1 MLETFLSSTPFPY
14 APSRKTPFCSPGETF
29 TRGGLRMR
37 KKPFPVETFASK
49 AQKSWYG
56 VPIYFM
62 PVSQR
67 FFGPYLALFL
77 TRTLSVGPLGLSW
90 TGRYVVPPQAH
101 PIPVSS
107 PSMILPKPSF
117 LFECSIHCSN
127 IIYCLASRWH
137 KRERFRRRL
146 CFAGI
151 FYLRR
156 SASSTPV
163 CVRYFTSLLRSLRPS
178 RRLRSPENRCSYCRH
193 FRRILLRSRGY
204 LHLGRLP
211 GCTSL
216 RT

>member
-1 MLETFLSSTPFPY
+1 MLETFLSSTPFLY
-14 APSRKTPFCSPGETF
+14 APSRKTPFCSLGETF
-29 TRGGLRMR
+29 TRGCLRMR
-37 KKPFPVETFASK
+37 KNPFPVETFASK

-56 VPIYFM
+56 VPISFM

-77 TRTLSVGPLGLSW
+77 TRTLSVGPLGLSR
-90 TGRYVVPPQAH
+90 TGRYVVTPQAH

-107 PSMILPKPSF
+107 PSMIFPKPSF
-117 LFECSIHCSN
+117 LIECSIHCSN
-127 IIYCLASRWH
+127 IIYCLTSRWH

-163 CVRYFTSLLRSLRPS
+163 CVRYFTSLLQNKSILIYS
-178 RRLRSPENRCSYCRH
+178 RL
-193 FRRILLRSRGY
+193 
-204 LHLGRLP
+204 
-211 GCTSL
+211 
-216 RT
+216 